1 MSTFRKTIKD
11 ACMPYCNVRTMSWLF
26 DDGKYYMWKCNISQA
41 GIKQLPYPV
50 SWFSLL
56 ENMTLTAYLSLLSL
70 GSSIQLR
77 SNDDEDEQEEQIAQ
91 LQRREKDMLQAQHS
105 VISAISQ
112 HSTSSDMRGIY
123 TLYLDWASE

>member
-1 MSTFRKTIKD
+1 
-11 ACMPYCNVRTMSWLF
+11 
-26 DDGKYYMWKCNISQA
+26 MWKCNINQA
-41 GIKQLPYPV
+41 GIKQLPYSV

-91 LQRREKDMLQAQHS
+91 LQRREKEMLQAQHS

-112 HSTSSDMRGIY
+112 HSASSDMRGIY